1 MKADKIFDAVIG
13 LMFSEKKDKSDYEGM
28 YYPILN
34 MIIAECFRENNI
46 LRRKKQLEPLEEM
59 PYAAEPADEI
69 PYEEEMVRKIMPY
82 GIAANLYS
90 EDDENGITN
99 VYREKYMLMKNE
111 IGYAEF
117 TEAEE

>member
-13 LMFSEKKDKSDYEGM
+13 LMFCDQKDKHDYESAF
-28 YYPILN
+28 YPILN
-34 MIIAECFRENNI
+34 MITAECFDENNI
-46 LRRKKQLEPLEEM
+46 LRRRKTLEPLDEM
-59 PYAAEPADEI
+59 PYAAEPTDDI
-69 PYEEEMVRKIMPY
+69 PYEEEMTRKIMPY
-82 GIAANLYS
+82 GIAANLYC